1 MENAESVILFLLSK
15 LFPLQSSSLN
25 QESVWDYFWRGKRI
39 DSTLF
44 VFHQTKIWGTKG
56 DVVEIGGGEANK
68 NGDCCWGGT
77 NDLFVVCYKRWTG
90 NRLEG
95 EQKGGRITID
105 SWSSLFSSSF
115 SFYFA
120 PTAETNS
127 YWNIYDRRTS
137 HSTGFAKDWYLTWE
151 NRTKRPASKIKA
163 KEKTSPFHLPSTV
176 FTLTCFICYKDILS
190 DIQIITFLC
199 KIDCL
204 YLLLFCFHPTHSNS
218 VLNVFI
224 SLSSSTKTTFI
235 HQQIVQPNTKTQI
248 FVLQSSTNVSVLL
261 HFHSCTKK

>member
-1 MENAESVILFLLSK
+1 MRLL
-15 LFPLQSSSLN
+15 L
-25 QESVWDYFWRGKRI
+25 KRKRV
-39 DSTLF
+39 DSALF

-56 DVVEIGGGEANK
+56 VVVEIGRREANK
-68 NGDCCWGGT
+68 NDDYCWGGT
-77 NDLFVVCYKRWTG
+77 DDLFVVCYKRWTG
-90 NRLEG
+90 DRLEG
-95 EQKGGRITID
+95 EQKRGRITID

-115 SFYFA
+115 SCYVA

-137 HSTGFAKDWYLTWE
+137 HSTGFTKDWYLTWE

-163 KEKTSPFHLPSTV
+163 KEKAPSFHLPSTV

-190 DIQIITFLC
+190 AIQIFTFLC

-204 YLLLFCFHPTHSNS
+204 YLWLFCSHPTHSNS
-218 VLNVFI
+218 MLTVFI